1 MSSRRILN
9 AAVVMLWLAG
19 AAVYANAQKV
29 KVASDP
35 VVDLSKYKTY
45 AWSDGRPGA
54 NPIVNQQIVAAVDSQ
69 LAAKGLTKVETDP
82 ELTLSAWVWTES
94 DMHVSN
100 PSWAPALNS
109 IQTGVAVPSQGWPV
123 TKGTLVIDIA
133 DTKSKNG
140 VWRATASDTLKH
152 GLTGDKAK
160 DAKNAEKPIKK
171 AVEKMFK
178 QFPKP
183 SR

>member
-1 MSSRRILN
+1 MSPRKVLH
-9 AAVVMLWLAG
+9 AAVAVICLTA
-19 AAVYANAQKV
+19 AAVSANAQKV
-29 KVASDP
+29 KVAADP
-35 VVDLSKYKTY
+35 AVDLSRYKTY
-45 AWSDGRPGA
+45 AWSNGLAGA
-54 NPIVNQQIVAAVDSQ
+54 NPFVNQQIIAAVDSQ
-69 LAAKGLTKVETDP
+69 LAAKGLTKVATDP

-109 IQTGVAVPSQGWPV
+109 IQTGVAVGSQGWPV

-140 VWRATASDTLKH
+140 VWRGTASDTLKH
-152 GLTGDKAK
+152 GPTGDKAK
-160 DAKNAEKPIKK
+160 DAKSVEKPIRK
-171 AVEKMFK
+171 AVDKMFK

-183 SR
+183 

>member
-1 MSSRRILN
+1 MSPRKVLH
-9 AAVVMLWLAG
+9 ATVAVICLIAT
-19 AAVYANAQKV
+19 AVSVNAQKV
-29 KVASDP
+29 KVAADP
-35 VVDLSKYKTY
+35 GVDLSRYKTY
-45 AWSDGRPGA
+45 AWASGLAGA
-54 NPIVNQQIVAAVDSQ
+54 NPFVNQQIIAAVDSQ

-109 IQTGVAVPSQGWPV
+109 IQTGVAVGSQGWPV

-140 VWRATASDTLKH
+140 VWRGTASDTLKH
-152 GLTGDKAK
+152 GPTGDKAK
-160 DAKNAEKPIKK
+160 DAKSVEKPIRK
-171 AVEKMFK
+171 AVDKMFK

-183 SR
+183 

>member
-1 MSSRRILN
+1 MSSRKLFN
-9 AAVVMLWLAG
+9 AAVAVVCLG
-19 AAVYANAQKV
+19 IAAISANAQKV

-35 VVDLSKYKTY
+35 AVDLSRYKTY

-54 NPIVNQQIVAAVDSQ
+54 NPIVNQQIIAAVDSQ
-69 LAAKGLTKVETDP
+69 LTAKGLAKVETDP

-109 IQTGVAVPSQGWPV
+109 ISTGVAVGAQSWPV

-152 GLTGDKAK
+152 GPTGDKAR
-160 DAKNAEKPIKK
+160 DAKSVEKPIRK